1 MKKIIL
7 YFFCF
12 PILLASAQKQTTNL
26 TYLVNPFIGTGGHGH
41 TFPGASS
48 PFGMVQLSPDTR
60 LDGWDGCGGYHYDD
74 SIIYGFSH
82 THLSGTGVSDYGDIL
97 LMPST
102 NQSVNLSNYAYAQKF
117 SHQAES
123 AHAGFYE
130 VQLANQ
136 VKVALT
142 ATSRAGYHRY
152 QFPNQSSVNLV
163 LNLKHRDQVIAS
175 SLKQINAYEIE
186 GMRRSKAWAND
197 QHVYFVMRF
206 SRPIQSIE
214 LANQQFIKIG
224 DTMLGKDI
232 ISLIHFQENP
242 NSMLEVKVGI
252 SAVSEAGARLNLETE
267 IANQSFEKVLAN
279 VNANWNRELGK
290 ITIKD
295 PRVKLKKIFYTAL
308 YHAMLSPNVYNDVDG
323 KYRGRDLQI
332 HQSKEFNNYS
342 VFSLWDTYRA
352 EHPLLTVIDQKRS
365 NDFIQTFIHQT
376 AQGGLLPVWELSG
389 NETNCMIG
397 YHAVSVIA
405 DAYLKGIRQYDV
417 FKVFEAMKKSANQYE
432 LSLNAYR
439 KYGFV
444 PADIAAESVSKT
456 LEYAYD
462 DWCIAQMA
470 KALGNEKDYQ
480 NFIQRAQYYKNVFD
494 QEQGF
499 MRARINNTWI
509 SPFNPYEV
517 NFNYTEA
524 NAWQYAFMVPQDI
537 NGLINLMGGKEQFAA
552 KLMQLFMADTVT
564 TGREQADITGLI
576 GQYAHGNEPSH
587 HMAYLFNAVGQP
599 WKTQSLV
606 NTITEEMYRNNP
618 AGLIGNEDCGQM
630 SAWYVWS
637 AMGLYP
643 VTPGSPNYEI
653 GLPMFEEV
661 TIHLENGKKFI
672 IKAKDKF
679 NQHKYVQ
686 SAKLNQV
693 EFNQSHISHQTIMKG
708 GKLVFQMSD
717 TANKNWAA
725 ESGAATAI
733 QDYQITA
740 APYIQQASRTF
751 YDSTLVAMQS
761 ISPNARIYYTLNGD
775 VPNSKSNLYSQPF
788 FIKQSSTIKM
798 LAISPNALP
807 SKTVE
812 SVHTKM
818 LDHRK
823 VQLQNAYAPQ
833 YAAAGPNTL
842 VDFIKGTTSFQ
853 TGAWQGFQGA
863 DLIATVDLGE
873 IKNIQQ
879 IATTFLQD
887 QGSWIFL
894 PKEVTYA
901 ISTDGQHFTAFDAIH
916 FDAAKDDASKLIH
929 AFVKSFNATK
939 VRYVKITAKTIG
951 QCPSWHLGAGGI
963 SWIFADEIAIE

>member
-12 PILLASAQKQTTNL
+12 PILLVSAQKQTANL
-26 TYLVNPFIGTGGHGH
+26 AYMVNPFIGTGGHGH

-74 SIIYGFSH
+74 SVIYGFSH

-102 NQSVNLSNYAYAQKF
+102 NQAVDLSNYAYAQKF

-130 VQLANQ
+130 VKLANQ
-136 VKVALT
+136 VRVALT
-142 ATSRAGYHRY
+142 ATPRTGYHRY
-152 QFPNQSSVNLV
+152 QFLDQSSINLV

-206 SRPIQSIE
+206 SKPIQSIK
-214 LANQQFIKIG
+214 LANQQLIKIG
-224 DTMLGKDI
+224 DTIQGIDI
-232 ISLIHFQENP
+232 ISLIHFQEEKNTT
-242 NSMLEVKVGI
+242 LTVKVGI
-252 SAVSEAGARLNLETE
+252 SSVSEAGARLNLEKE
-267 IANQSFEKVLAN
+267 IANLSFDKVLAK
-279 VNANWNRELGK
+279 VNASWNKELGK

-295 PRVKLKKIFYTAL
+295 SRVKLKKIFYTAL

-323 KYRGRDLQI
+323 QYRGRDLQI

-352 EHPLLTVIDQKRS
+352 AHPLLTVIDQKRS
-365 NDFIQTFIHQT
+365 KDFIQTFIHQ
-376 AQGGLLPVWELSG
+376 AEQGGLLPVWELAG

-397 YHAVSVIA
+397 YHSVSVIA
-405 DAYLKGIRQYDV
+405 DAFLKGIRQYDV
-417 FKVFEAMKKSANQYE
+417 EKAFEAMKKSANQNE

-444 PADIAAESVSKT
+444 PADIASESVSKT

-470 KALGNEKDYQ
+470 KALGHQADYDI
-480 NFIQRAQYYKNVFD
+480 FIQRAQYYKNVFD
-494 QEQGF
+494 QERGF
-499 MRARINNTWI
+499 MRARINNAWI

-524 NAWQYAFMVPQDI
+524 NAWQYLFMVPQDI
-537 NGLINLMGGKEQFAA
+537 NGLMDLMGGKEKFAA
-552 KLMQLFMADTVT
+552 KLLDLFMADSAT
-564 TGREQADITGLI
+564 TGRVQADITGLI

-587 HMAYLFNAVGQP
+587 HMAYLFNTAGQP

-606 NTITEEMYRNNP
+606 SVISEEMYRNNP

-653 GLPMFEEV
+653 GSPMFEEV

-672 IKAKDKF
+672 IKAKKNGDYAQYIQSATF
-679 NQHKYVQ
+679 NQ
-686 SAKLNQV
+686 S
-693 EFNQSHISHQTIMKG
+693 EFNQSYISHQSIMNG
-708 GKLVFQMSD
+708 GTLVFQMAD
-717 TANKNWAA
+717 TANKKWAV
-725 ESGAATAI
+725 ENYHLTSI
-733 QDYQITA
+733 KDQLITA
-740 APYIQQASRTF
+740 VPYIKQATRTF
-751 YDSTLVAMQS
+751 YDSTLVAMQCVNS
-761 ISPNARIYYTLNGD
+761 NASIYYNLNGD
-775 VPNSKSNLYSQPF
+775 EPSVKSNLYSKPF
-788 FIKQSSTIKM
+788 YIHQTTPIKM
-798 LAISPNALP
+798 LAIASNALP
-807 SKTVE
+807 SKTVA
-812 SVHTKM
+812 SLHTKM
-818 LDHRK
+818 IDHRT
-823 VQLQNAYAPQ
+823 VQLQFPYAPQ
-833 YAAAGPNTL
+833 YAASGPQTL
-842 VDFIKGTTSFQ
+842 VDFITGTTSFQ
-853 TGAWQGFQGA
+853 TGAWQGFEGV
-863 DLIATVDLGE
+863 DLVATVDLGE
-873 IKNIQQ
+873 IKNIKQ

-894 PKEVTYA
+894 PKEVSYA
-901 ISTDGQHFTAFDAIH
+901 ISKDGQHFTAFDAINY
-916 FDAAKDDASKLIH
+916 DAAKEDASKLIH
-929 AFVKSFNATK
+929 AFVRSFNATK
-939 VRYVKITAKTIG
+939 VRYVKITSKTIG
-951 QCPSWHLGAGGI
+951 QCPSWHLGAGGT
-963 SWIFADEIAIE
+963 SWLFADEIAIE

>member
-12 PILLASAQKQTTNL
+12 PILLASAQKQKTNL
-26 TYLVNPFIGTGGHGH
+26 AKMVNPFIGTGGHGH

-102 NQSVNLSNYAYAQKF
+102 NAAVDLSNYAYAQKF

-136 VKVALT
+136 VKVSLT

-152 QFPNQSSVNLV
+152 QFPNQSNVNLV

-206 SRPIQSIE
+206 SKPIQSIQ
-214 LANQQFIKIG
+214 LANQQILKIG
-224 DTMLGKDI
+224 ETIQSKDI
-232 ISLIHFQENP
+232 ISLIHFQQDQ
-242 NSMLEVKVGI
+242 NSTLEVKVGI
-252 SAVSEAGARLNLETE
+252 SAVSEAGARLNLEKE
-267 IANQSFEKVLAN
+267 MANLSFEKVLAN
-279 VNANWNRELGK
+279 VNANWNLELGK

-295 PRVKLKKIFYTAL
+295 PRVKLKNIFYTAL

-323 KYRGRDLQI
+323 HYRGRDLQI

-365 NDFIQTFIHQT
+365 NDFIQTFIHQ
-376 AQGGLLPVWELSG
+376 AEQGGLLPVWELSG

-397 YHAVSVIA
+397 YHSVSVIA
-405 DAYLKGIRQYDV
+405 DAFLKGIRQYDV
-417 FKVFEAMKKSANQYE
+417 EKAFEAMKKSANQNE

-439 KYGFV
+439 LFGFV
-444 PADIAAESVSKT
+444 PADIASESVSKT

-470 KALGNEKDYQ
+470 KALGHQADYEI
-480 NFIQRAQYYKNVFD
+480 FIQRAQYYKNVFD
-494 QEQGF
+494 QSSGF

-537 NGLINLMGGKEQFAA
+537 NGLMDLMGGKKQFAA
-552 KLMQLFMADTVT
+552 KLMQLFMADTAT
-564 TGREQADITGLI
+564 TGRVQADISGLI

-587 HMAYLFNAVGQP
+587 HMAYLFNAAGQP

-606 NTITEEMYRNNP
+606 SNISEVMYRYHPN
-618 AGLIGNEDCGQM
+618 GLIGNEDCGQM
-630 SAWYVWS
+630 SVWYVWS

-643 VTPGSPNYEI
+643 VTPGAANYAI
-653 GLPMFEEV
+653 GSPMFEEV
-661 TIHLENGKKFI
+661 TIHLENGKQFI
-672 IKAKDKF
+672 IKVKKNGDDAHYI
-679 NQHKYVQ
+679 QT
-686 SAKLNQV
+686 AKLNQQPY
-693 EFNQSHISHQTIMKG
+693 NQSDIAHQTIMNG
-708 GKLVFQMSD
+708 ATLVFQMAD
-717 TANKNWAA
+717 TVNKNWATDNYT
-725 ESGAATAI
+725 ATTI
-733 QDYQITA
+733 QDQLITA
-740 APYIQQASRTF
+740 TPFVAQATRTF

-761 ISPNARIYYTLNGD
+761 VISNARIYYTLNGD
-775 VPNSKSNLYSQPF
+775 EPSAKSNLYSKPF
-788 FIKQSSTIKM
+788 YIHQTTSIKM
-798 LAISPNALP
+798 LAIAPNSLP

-812 SVHTKM
+812 SLHTKM
-818 LDHRK
+818 IDHRK
-823 VQLQNAYAPQ
+823 VQIKYPYAPQ
-833 YAAAGPNTL
+833 YAASGPQTL

-853 TGAWQGFQGA
+853 TGAWQGFEGV

-894 PKEVTYA
+894 PKEVSYA
-901 ISTDGQHFTAFDAIH
+901 ISTDGLNFKELDKLNY
-916 FDAAKDDASKLIH
+916 AAEQDNANKLIH

-939 VRYVKITAKTIG
+939 VRYVKINAKNIG
-951 QCPSWHLGAGGI
+951 NCPSWHLGAGGT

>member
-26 TYLVNPFIGTGGHGH
+26 ASMVNPFIGTGGHGH

-102 NQSVNLSNYAYAQKF
+102 NAAVELSNYAYAQKF

-206 SRPIQSIE
+206 SKPIQSIQ
-214 LANQQFIKIG
+214 LANQQIVKIG
-224 DTMLGKDI
+224 ETIQSNDI
-232 ISLIHFQENP
+232 ISLINFQQDQ
-242 NSMLEVKVGI
+242 NSTLDVKVGI
-252 SAVSEAGARLNLETE
+252 SAVSEAGARLNLATE
-267 IANQSFEKVLAN
+267 IANQSFEKVLAK

-295 PRVKLKKIFYTAL
+295 SRVKLKKIFYTAL

-323 KYRGRDLQI
+323 QYRGRDLQI

-352 EHPLLTVIDQKRS
+352 AHPLLTMIDQKRS
-365 NDFIQTFIHQT
+365 NDFIQTFIQQ
-376 AQGGLLPVWELSG
+376 AEQGGLLPVWELAG

-397 YHAVSVIA
+397 YHSVSVIA
-405 DAYLKGIRQYDV
+405 DAFLKGIRQYDV
-417 FKVFEAMKKSANQYE
+417 EKAFEAMKKSANQNE
-432 LSLNAYR
+432 LSLTAYR

-444 PADIAAESVSKT
+444 PADIASESVSKT

-470 KALGNEKDYQ
+470 KALGHQADYDI
-480 NFIQRAQYYKNVFD
+480 FIQRAQYYKNVFD
-494 QEQGF
+494 QERGF
-499 MRARINNTWI
+499 MRARINNSWI

-524 NAWQYAFMVPQDI
+524 NAWQYLFMVPQDI
-537 NGLINLMGGKEQFAA
+537 NGLMDLMGGKEKFAT
-552 KLMQLFMADTVT
+552 KLMDLFMADSAT
-564 TGREQADITGLI
+564 TGRVQADITGLI

-587 HMAYLFNAVGQP
+587 HMAYLFNAAGQP

-606 NTITEEMYRNNP
+606 SVISEEMYRNNP

-643 VTPGSPNYEI
+643 VTPGSANYEI
-653 GLPMFEEV
+653 GSPMFEEV
-661 TIHLENGKKFI
+661 TIHLENGKQFI
-672 IKAKDKF
+672 IKAKKNGDYAQYIQSATF
-679 NQHKYVQ
+679 NQR
-686 SAKLNQV
+686 
-693 EFNQSHISHQTIMKG
+693 EFNQSHISHQSIMNG
-708 GKLVFQMSD
+708 GTLVFQMAD
-717 TANKNWAA
+717 TANKKWAV
-725 ESGAATAI
+725 ENYHLTSI
-733 QDYQITA
+733 KDQLITA
-740 APYIQQASRTF
+740 VPYIKQATRTF
-751 YDSTLVAMQS
+751 YDSTLVAMQCVS
-761 ISPNARIYYTLNGD
+761 SNASIYYTLNGD
-775 VPNSKSNLYSQPF
+775 EPSVKSNLYSKPF
-788 FIKQSSTIKM
+788 YIHQTTPIKM
-798 LAISPNALP
+798 LAIAPKALP
-807 SKTVE
+807 SKTVA
-812 SVHTKM
+812 SLHTKM
-818 LDHRK
+818 IDHRT
-823 VQLQNAYAPQ
+823 VQLQFPYAPQ
-833 YAAAGPNTL
+833 YAASGPQTL
-842 VDFIKGTTSFQ
+842 VDFITGTTSFQ
-853 TGAWQGFQGA
+853 TGAWQGFEGV

-873 IKNIQQ
+873 IKNIKQ

-894 PKEVTYA
+894 PKEVSYA
-901 ISTDGQHFTAFDAIH
+901 ISTDGQHFTAFDAINY
-916 FDAAKDDASKLIH
+916 DAAKEDASKLIH
-929 AFVKSFNATK
+929 AFVRSFNATK
-939 VRYVKITAKTIG
+939 VRYVKMTAKTIG
-951 QCPSWHLGAGGI
+951 QCPSWHLGAGGT

>member
-12 PILLASAQKQTTNL
+12 PILLVSAQKQTANL
-26 TYLVNPFIGTGGHGH
+26 AYMVNPFIGTGGHGH

-74 SIIYGFSH
+74 SVIYGFSH

-102 NQSVNLSNYAYAQKF
+102 NQAVDLSNYAYAQKF

-136 VKVALT
+136 VRVALT
-142 ATSRAGYHRY
+142 ATPRTGYHRY
-152 QFPNQSSVNLV
+152 QFPDQSSINLV

-175 SLKQINAYEIE
+175 SFKQINAYEIA

-206 SRPIQSIE
+206 SKPIQSIQ
-214 LANQQFIKIG
+214 LANQQLIKIG
-224 DTMLGKDI
+224 DTIQGIDI
-232 ISLIHFQENP
+232 ISLIHFQEEKNTT
-242 NSMLEVKVGI
+242 LTVKVGI
-252 SAVSEAGARLNLETE
+252 SSVSEAGARLNLEKE
-267 IANQSFEKVLAN
+267 IANLSFDKVLAK
-279 VNANWNRELGK
+279 VNASWNKELGK

-295 PRVKLKKIFYTAL
+295 SRVKLKKIFYTAL

-323 KYRGRDLQI
+323 QYRGRDLQI

-352 EHPLLTVIDQKRS
+352 AHPLLTVIDQKRS
-365 NDFIQTFIHQT
+365 KDFIQTFIHQ
-376 AQGGLLPVWELSG
+376 AEQGGLLPVWELAG

-397 YHAVSVIA
+397 YHSVSVIA
-405 DAYLKGIRQYDV
+405 DAFLKGIRQYDV
-417 FKVFEAMKKSANQYE
+417 EKAFEAMKKSANQNE

-444 PADIAAESVSKT
+444 PADIASESVSKT

-470 KALGNEKDYQ
+470 KALGHQADYDI
-480 NFIQRAQYYKNVFD
+480 FIQRAQYYKNVFD
-494 QEQGF
+494 QERGF
-499 MRARINNTWI
+499 MRARINNAWI

-524 NAWQYAFMVPQDI
+524 NAWQYLFMVPQDI
-537 NGLINLMGGKEQFAA
+537 NGLMDLMGGKEKFAA
-552 KLMQLFMADTVT
+552 KLLDLFMADSAT
-564 TGREQADITGLI
+564 TGRVQADITGLI

-587 HMAYLFNAVGQP
+587 HMAYLFNTAGQP

-606 NTITEEMYRNNP
+606 SVISEEMYRNNP

-653 GLPMFEEV
+653 GSPMFEEV

-672 IKAKDKF
+672 IKAKKNGDYAQYIQSATF
-679 NQHKYVQ
+679 NQ
-686 SAKLNQV
+686 S
-693 EFNQSHISHQTIMKG
+693 EFNQSYISHQSIMNG
-708 GKLVFQMSD
+708 GTLVFQMAD
-717 TANKNWAA
+717 TANKKWAV
-725 ESGAATAI
+725 ENYHLTSI
-733 QDYQITA
+733 KDQLITA
-740 APYIQQASRTF
+740 VPYIKQATRTF
-751 YDSTLVAMQS
+751 YDSTLVAMQCVNS
-761 ISPNARIYYTLNGD
+761 NASIYYNLNGD
-775 VPNSKSNLYSQPF
+775 EPSVKSNLYSKPF
-788 FIKQSSTIKM
+788 YIHQTTPIKM
-798 LAISPNALP
+798 LAIASNALP
-807 SKTVE
+807 SKTVA
-812 SVHTKM
+812 SLHTKM
-818 LDHRK
+818 IDHRT
-823 VQLQNAYAPQ
+823 VQLQFPYAPQ
-833 YAAAGPNTL
+833 YAASGPQTL
-842 VDFIKGTTSFQ
+842 VDFITGTTSFQ
-853 TGAWQGFQGA
+853 TGAWQGFEGV
-863 DLIATVDLGE
+863 DLVATVDLGE
-873 IKNIQQ
+873 IKNIKQ

-894 PKEVTYA
+894 PKEVSYA
-901 ISTDGQHFTAFDAIH
+901 ISKDGQHFTAFDAINY
-916 FDAAKDDASKLIH
+916 DAAKEDASKLIH
-929 AFVKSFNATK
+929 AFVRSFNATK

-951 QCPSWHLGAGGI
+951 QCPSWHLGAGGT
-963 SWIFADEIAIE
+963 SWLFADEIAIE

>member
-1 MKKIIL
+1 
-7 YFFCF
+7 
-12 PILLASAQKQTTNL
+12 
-26 TYLVNPFIGTGGHGH
+26 
-41 TFPGASS
+41 
-48 PFGMVQLSPDTR
+48 
-60 LDGWDGCGGYHYDD
+60 
-74 SIIYGFSH
+74 
-82 THLSGTGVSDYGDIL
+82 
-97 LMPST
+97 
-102 NQSVNLSNYAYAQKF
+102 
-117 SHQAES
+117 
-123 AHAGFYE
+123 
-130 VQLANQ
+130 
-136 VKVALT
+136 
-142 ATSRAGYHRY
+142 
-152 QFPNQSSVNLV
+152 
-163 LNLKHRDQVIAS
+163 
-175 SLKQINAYEIE
+175 
-186 GMRRSKAWAND
+186 
-197 QHVYFVMRF
+197 
-206 SRPIQSIE
+206 
-214 LANQQFIKIG
+214 
-224 DTMLGKDI
+224 
-232 ISLIHFQENP
+232 
-242 NSMLEVKVGI
+242 
-252 SAVSEAGARLNLETE
+252 
-267 IANQSFEKVLAN
+267 
-279 VNANWNRELGK
+279 
-290 ITIKD
+290 
-295 PRVKLKKIFYTAL
+295 
-308 YHAMLSPNVYNDVDG
+308 
-323 KYRGRDLQI
+323 
-332 HQSKEFNNYS
+332 
-342 VFSLWDTYRA
+342 
-352 EHPLLTVIDQKRS
+352 
-365 NDFIQTFIHQT
+365 
-376 AQGGLLPVWELSG
+376 
-389 NETNCMIG
+389 
-397 YHAVSVIA
+397 
-405 DAYLKGIRQYDV
+405 
-417 FKVFEAMKKSANQYE
+417 
-432 LSLNAYR
+432 
-439 KYGFV
+439 
-444 PADIAAESVSKT
+444 
-456 LEYAYD
+456 
-462 DWCIAQMA
+462 
-470 KALGNEKDYQ
+470 
-480 NFIQRAQYYKNVFD
+480 
-494 QEQGF
+494 
-499 MRARINNTWI
+499 
-509 SPFNPYEV
+509 
-517 NFNYTEA
+517 
-524 NAWQYAFMVPQDI
+524 
-537 NGLINLMGGKEQFAA
+537 
-552 KLMQLFMADTVT
+552 
-564 TGREQADITGLI
+564 
-576 GQYAHGNEPSH
+576 
-587 HMAYLFNAVGQP
+587 
-599 WKTQSLV
+599 
-606 NTITEEMYRNNP
+606 
-618 AGLIGNEDCGQM
+618 
-630 SAWYVWS
+630 
-637 AMGLYP
+637 
-643 VTPGSPNYEI
+643 
-653 GLPMFEEV
+653 MFEEV

-916 FDAAKDDASKLIH
+916 FDAAKEDASKLIH